1 MNSKL
6 TPSRAPELTVSVVE
20 WVKIQTLK
28 FAVVFG
34 AVCLALAASVQAQ
47 QGKVPRIGY
56 VSTNYA
62 SAPGPL
68 VESFRQGLHD
78 FGYIEGKNITV
89 EYRFA
94 EGNDERMR
102 ALVKELV
109 HLNLD
114 VLVIPTLD
122 AVRTA
127 KQATTSIPIV
137 MVVNV
142 DPVTTG
148 LVASLARPGG
158 NLTGVSRL
166 QSQLSGKRLELLKE
180 TVPRAAR
187 IAVLRDAETQAAK
200 IGLKE
205 YESAAPGL
213 KVQVQA
219 LDVHGPA
226 PELEQAFHAAASNR
240 TEALVTITTTLLFRR
255 QKEIVELAN
264 KQRLPSMFEGSSWV
278 ELGGL
283 ISYSTNDA
291 EVFRR
296 AAYYVDKILKGAKPT
311 DLPVEQPTKFE
322 MVINLKTAKQIGIAI
337 PPNVLARAD
346 KVIK

>member
-1 MNSKL
+1 MKNTVHLRTKL
-6 TPSRAPELTVSVVE
+6 LAVLATVFLSGV
-20 WVKIQTLK
+20 
-28 FAVVFG
+28 G
-34 AVCLALAASVQAQ
+34 HAQ

-68 VESFRQGLHD
+68 VDSFRQGLRD
-78 FGYIEGKNITV
+78 LGYVEGKNIIV

-94 EGNDERMR
+94 EGNDDRMR
-102 ALVKELV
+102 GLVNELV
-109 HLNLD
+109 HLQVD
-114 VLVIPTLD
+114 VLVVPTLD
-122 AVRTA
+122 AVRSA

-137 MVVNV
+137 MVVNA

-148 LVASLARPGG
+148 LVDSLARPGG

-166 QSQLSGKRLELLKE
+166 QLQLSGKRLELLKE

-187 IAVLRDAETQAAK
+187 VAVLRDPESQAAN

-213 KVQVQA
+213 KVQVQS
-219 LDVHGPA
+219 LDVHGPKPDLDGVFRA
-226 PELEQAFHAAASNR
+226 LSKK
-240 TEALVTITTTLLFRR
+240 TDALVTITTTLLFRR

-264 KQRLPSMFEGSSWV
+264 KQKLPSMFEGSSWV
-278 ELGGL
+278 DAGGL

-291 EVFRR
+291 EVFHR
-296 AAYYVDKILKGAKPT
+296 AASYVDKIIKGAKPG

-322 MVINLKTAKQIGIAI
+322 LVINMKTAKQIGLTI

>member
-1 MNSKL
+1 MMNSKFK
-6 TPSRAPELTVSVVE
+6 T
-20 WVKIQTLK
+20 QNLK
-28 FAVVFG
+28 FAFAVG
-34 AVCLALAASVQAQ
+34 ALLLMLAVDAQAQ
-47 QGKVPRIGY
+47 QGKMPRIGY

-68 VESFRQGLHD
+68 VESFRQGLRD
-78 FGYIEGKNITV
+78 LGYVEGKNITV

-94 EGNDERMR
+94 EGKDDRMR
-102 ALVKELV
+102 AFVKELV
-109 HLNLD
+109 DLKVD
-114 VLVIPTLD
+114 ILVVPTLD
-122 AVRTA
+122 AVRSA

-137 MVVNV
+137 MVVNA

-148 LVASLARPGG
+148 LVDSLARPGG

-166 QSQLSGKRLELLKE
+166 QLQLSGKRLELLKE
-180 TVPRAAR
+180 TVPRAAHV
-187 IAVLRDAETQAAK
+187 AVLRDAESQAAN

-205 YESAAPGL
+205 YEAAAPGL
-213 KVQVQA
+213 KVQLLP
-219 LDVHGPA
+219 LDVHGPT
-226 PELEQAFHAAASNR
+226 PELDRVFRSALSKQ
-240 TEALVTITTTLLFRR
+240 TDALVTITTTLLFRR

-291 EVFRR
+291 EVFHR
-296 AAYYVDKILKGAKPT
+296 AAYYVDKILKGAKPA

-322 MVINLKTAKQIGIAI
+322 LVINLKTAKQIGLTI

-346 KVIK
+346 RVIK